1 MHKFP
6 KIPDVDKKGLREFGF
21 VMAAVVGG
29 LFGLFLPWVFDRP
42 WPMWPWVIAVP
53 FAFAG
58 LVFPAGLRSV
68 YRGWMRF
75 GHAIGMIT
83 TPLIMGILFFFVITP
98 IGLARRMLGKDS
110 LHRHIDSSCE
120 SYRITNQDSTLSDM
134 ERPF

>member
-6 KIPDVDKKGLREFGF
+6 DIPEIDRKGLREFGF

-42 WPMWPWVIAVP
+42 WPTWPWVIAVP

-58 LVFPAGLRSV
+58 LVFPSGLKSV
-68 YRGWMRF
+68 YRGWMRL

-83 TPLIMGILFFFVITP
+83 TPLILGILFYLVITP
-98 IGLARRMLGKDS
+98 IGLARRVLGKDT
-110 LHRHIDSSCE
+110 LKKQFDPDCE
-120 SYRITNQDSTLSDM
+120 SYRVTNKDSTTADM